1 MCLIWIH
8 WLVEVMTGR
17 SMKQTTL
24 WKFKIVTVWDS
35 IEAVDTILEVNAVPI
50 EILDI
55 NNGILVIPPMLLRV

>member
-1 MCLIWIH
+1 
-8 WLVEVMTGR
+8 
-17 SMKQTTL
+17 MKQTTL